1 MTQQREARFLNE
13 WLMIKFPTAL
23 QWKRVR
29 LGPIPD
35 KDLGSL
41 MKITLRWVDA
51 VVFDGNTVFLIE
63 AKLKSD
69 LGAISQLKEYRM
81 LFRDTPEFSI
91 LRDKPVEMI
100 LLIPFEWV
108 DLINA
113 AKREGI
119 RVEIFKPAWLYK
131 EMGWELR

>member
-1 MTQQREARFLNE
+1 
-13 WLMIKFPTAL
+13 MIKFPTAL

-35 KDLGSL
+35 KDLGAL

-51 VVFDGNTVFLIE
+51 VVFDGNTVYLIE

-108 DLINA
+108 DLIDA

-131 EMGWELR
+131 EMGWELRA